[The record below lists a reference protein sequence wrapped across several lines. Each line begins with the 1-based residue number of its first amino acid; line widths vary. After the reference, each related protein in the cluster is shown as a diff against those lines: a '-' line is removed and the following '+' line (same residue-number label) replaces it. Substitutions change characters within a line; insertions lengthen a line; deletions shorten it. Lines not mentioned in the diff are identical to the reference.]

1 MRTASVR
8 ATLLVQLGEGLA
20 AAVAAG
26 DVETARVAHEAI
38 GRLLGGPAF
47 QGEVAVDVVNLA
59 RERERRGR

>member
-1 MRTASVR
+1 MR

-38 GRLLGGPAF
+38 GRLLGGPTSP
-47 QGEVAVDVVNLA
+47 QGEAAAEVLDLA